1 MQARDLIAVLET
13 GCRRHITVT
22 NEGLPSGRQHDRPS
36 AAIRGDLS
44 RCVAASPKR
53 PRVKVQICERSTL
66 HILNESAPGFLD
78 RQLPACAVCELR
90 NELDVPIVVAEG
102 VVDPVE

>member
-1 MQARDLIAVLET
+1 MGQFSVTIYGATGSVLSDNQ
-13 GCRRHITVT
+13 HLPQNQVTV
-22 NEGLPSGRQHDRPS
+22 LRYRPS
-36 AAIRGDLS
+36 AAIRGDRS

-53 PRVKVQICERSTL
+53 PLVTVQICERSSL